1 MRITVVGD
9 GGWGTACACM
19 LHGYGHDVTVW
30 GAFEEIISEIRQE
43 GENKT
48 FLPGVPLPAGIRWTS
63 DPAEACAGAELFVL
77 VTPSKFFA
85 QVCSRFAGIIPSN
98 AKVVSLTKGFS
109 ENGAKRMSQIAV
121 ELLGLDSIAVLSGPS
136 HAEEVARR
144 IPTAVVAAS
153 ENIDL
158 AVEIQRV
165 FSGPYF
171 RVYTT
176 SDLVGVEVGGA
187 VKNVCAIAV
196 GTSDGL
202 GFGDNTRAAIITRAL
217 VEIKRFGIKLGARPE
232 TFDGLSGTG
241 DLIVTCTSQHSRNHY
256 VGEQLGKGRSM
267 DEILASMKMVAEGVW
282 NAKAVHEI
290 SAKLNISMPISE
302 LVYKFCYEGYNVKA
316 AVSELMMRDMKA
328 E

>member
-30 GAFEEIISEIRQE
+30 GAFEEIISKIRQE

-267 DEILASMKMVAEGVW
+267 DEILSSMKMVAEGVW

-302 LVYKFCYEGYNVKA
+302 LVYKFCYEGYNVKD
-316 AVSELMMRDMKA
+316 AVSELMMRDMKS

>member
-30 GAFEEIISEIRQE
+30 GAFEETISKIRQE

-85 QVCSRFAGIIPSN
+85 RVCSRFAGIIPSN

-267 DEILASMKMVAEGVW
+267 DEILSSMKMVAEGVW

-290 SAKLNISMPISE
+290 SEKLNISMPISE
-302 LVYKFCYEGYNVKA
+302 LVYKFCYEGYNVKD
-316 AVSELMMRDMKA
+316 AVSELMMRDMKS

>member
-30 GAFEEIISEIRQE
+30 GAFEETISKIRQE

-267 DEILASMKMVAEGVW
+267 DEILSSMKMVAEGVW

-290 SAKLNISMPISE
+290 SEKLNISMPISE
-302 LVYKFCYEGYNVKA
+302 LVYKFCYEGYNVKD
-316 AVSELMMRDMKA
+316 AVSELMMRDMKS